1 MAGIIK
7 TFGVIVF
14 SLIVIFLIMNFN
26 SQIFMDEDIR
36 ETTRT
41 TQLTTLQDCINL
53 GDLFVNDK
61 ISINSE
67 MVVAQWSD
75 YFQKNSDT
83 KYYYDVDIISIHEEP
98 PGIAVRI
105 KGYSTLNMSK
115 EQLVIEYDNVVIADN
130 K

>member
-1 MAGIIK
+1 MSGVIK
-7 TFGVIVF
+7 TFGIIVF

-26 SQIFMDEDIR
+26 YQIFMDEDIR

-67 MVVAQWSD
+67 RVSAQWNE
-75 YFQKNSDT
+75 YFRKNSDT
-83 KYYYDVDIISIHEEP
+83 KFYYDIDIISIHEDP

-115 EQLVIEYDNVVIADN
+115 EQLVIEYDNVVIADD